1 MSEKNKRFAVTYQR
15 FSSQAQLGN
24 SSLDRQ
30 TDSQKNWLKQ
40 NPDVVVIDSFVD
52 QAMSGW
58 SGKNLENGS
67 LGVLMQAIE
76 DNIIQA
82 GTLILVEH
90 FSRLTR
96 QNIDQAEE
104 LVKKIWK
111 AGISLVTVRD
121 NQLYP
126 PEAVNDMPL
135 RIRLI
140 VEMEQAWRE
149 SEWRSAKVKGSY
161 IKREKNAKKGIT
173 PKMRRPFWLDKE
185 GKLNEH
191 HVVINDIFNWYME
204 GLGQQRIIVR
214 LKEKYPNTP
223 QVQKM
228 NPSTIMR
235 WLQADVVRGHWRG
248 NKVYDAAVDDQ
259 LFYDVQIV
267 HKSRLYENV
276 KPDRKWLLSGLMQCG
291 LCGRGMSIQK
301 SKNTNPVVRCSSK
314 QRDRSCDRKTTF
326 PYLVVH
332 KYLMNVALK
341 YVLQKL
347 TSKSSNKQLLID
359 MTKTQRALVK
369 VRNKLSNEKEFYK
382 KNSDEGKST
391 GMILEMMDETYQE
404 ISSLERNEKS
414 MNELLN
420 NQDLSAVSKTAREL
434 VFSNEQFNLE
444 MHKIGF
450 KIVVGEQMLSAIGL
464 DTSIPK
470 MEYLGYSRKN
480 KWYKY
485 KAEDKGG
492 VYVTP
497 SNLVTDDLFKNKG
510 LFDYLNSKPEYWE
523 AWLRNG
529 AEFP

>member
-1 MSEKNKRFAVTYQR
+1 MSEGNKRFAVTYQR

-52 QAMSGW
+52 EAMSGW

-149 SEWRSAKVKGSY
+149 SEWRSAKVKASY
-161 IKREKNAKKGIT
+161 VKREKDAKKGIT

-185 GKLNEH
+185 GNLNEN
-191 HVVINDIFNWYME
+191 HVVIKDIFNWYME

-214 LKEKYPNTP
+214 LKEKYTGIK
-223 QVQKM
+223 QVQTL
-228 NPSTIMR
+228 NPSTVMK
-235 WLQADVVRGHWRG
+235 WLQADVVRGYWRG
-248 NKVYDAAVDDQ
+248 NKVYEAAVDDQ

-291 LCGRGMSIQK
+291 VCGRGMSIQK
-301 SKNTNPVVRCSSK
+301 SKNANPVVRCSSK
-314 QRDRSCDRKTTF
+314 QRDKSCERKTTF
-326 PYLVVH
+326 PYVVVH
-332 KYLMNVALK
+332 MYLMNTALK

-347 TSKSSNKQLLID
+347 TNKNSNKQLLID
-359 MTKTQRALVK
+359 RTKIERSLVK
-369 VRNKLSNEKEFYK
+369 ARNKLSNEKEFYRK
-382 KNSDEGKST
+382 SSDDGKNT
-391 GMILEMMDETYQE
+391 AMILEMMNETYQE
-404 ISSLERNEKS
+404 ISSLEVDEKNI
-414 MNELLN
+414 NELLN
-420 NQDLSAVSKTAREL
+420 NPDLSAVSSTARKL
-434 VFSNEQFNLE
+434 VFSCDEFNLE

-450 KIVVGEQMLSAIGL
+450 KIVVGEKMLSITGL
-464 DTSIPK
+464 DSTVPE
-470 MEYLGYSRKN
+470 MEYIGYSRKD
-480 KWYKY
+480 KSYRY
-485 KAEDKGG
+485 AVVGKATS
-492 VYVTP
+492 VTP
-497 SNLVTDDLFKNKG
+497 SELVTEDLLMNKK
-510 LFDYLNSKPEYWE
+510 LFDFLNSDPKYLE
-523 AWLRNG
+523 AWMNQG
-529 AEFP
+529 GYFT